1 MFTFR
6 KDLLRM
12 RMLLA
17 GRNKTNFPSY
27 SIPYQ
32 SDGVTDNILF
42 KFK

>member
-1 MFTFR
+1 MFTFC

-17 GRNKTNFPSY
+17 GRNKTNFISY